1 MEICAFIL
9 MASLPIAW
17 IAVGCLLVIVA
28 LIAVTLYLLRAR
40 EVAALK
46 KEVSDL
52 RDTIRMMRYEEANLA
67 RMLHTA
73 NKPAPQ
79 SERVVDVPVSGDVE
93 EKVEVIAPIV
103 EESVEEPLLVQEEL
117 VVESAI
123 EETSAV
129 EDQVMDFGEGVV
141 EESVE
146 VLTEEEVAQED
157 AVEEPSSEEL
167 SPVEDE
173 ELQEAEEQEEAEEF
187 DLEELVAEAENEEE
201 YTIELPADEAQMPE
215 VVVEEASEPMGN
227 EDEEFEESAGSVV
240 EPVAEPVEESVA
252 DVEIEEEPAVEAPM
266 PVATPVQKQS
276 INERRP
282 AIPTDLFSAWFAE
295 NEEDFAEEPAE
306 VESRQVVE
314 PSVSMESDVVEESI
328 APIEQPVEEVEPL
341 DVPVPEASV
350 ESVVEEQS
358 APEQVEGEKSEEA
371 DDALSTSVE
380 EPASEPS
387 GVVLSKDDERF
398 CRKLERIVNT
408 RLRNPNL
415 NVDTIAAQFGIG
427 RTNFYRKVRE
437 LTGMSPN
444 DYLRKS
450 RMERAAE
457 LLRTTELPVSDVC
470 AQVGIPDA
478 QYFSKV
484 FKVYFELTPT
494 AYREKNQANQ

>member
-1 MEICAFIL
+1 M
-9 MASLPIAW
+9 
-17 IAVGCLLVIVA
+17 
-28 LIAVTLYLLRAR
+28 
-40 EVAALK
+40 
-46 KEVSDL
+46 

-79 SERVVDVPVSGDVE
+79 SEKVVDASVSEDVE
-93 EKVEVIAPIV
+93 EKVEVIAPV
-103 EESVEEPLLVQEEL
+103 VEEPVEELLLVQEEP

-129 EDQVMDFGEGVV
+129 EDQVMDFGEDVV
-141 EESVE
+141 EESVK
-146 VLTEEEVAQED
+146 VLAEEEVAQEG
-157 AVEEPSSEEL
+157 AVEEPSFEEL

-173 ELQEAEEQEEAEEF
+173 ELQETEEQEEIEDS
-187 DLEELVAEAENEEE
+187 DLEEPVVEAENEEE

-215 VVVEEASEPMGN
+215 VVVEEASELMDN
-227 EDEEFEESAGSVV
+227 EDEESEEPIA

-252 DVEIEEEPAVEAPM
+252 DVKIEEEPAVEEPM
-266 PVATPVQKQS
+266 PVAAPVQKQS

-295 NEEDFAEEPAE
+295 NEEDSAEEPSE

-314 PSVSMESDVVEESI
+314 PSVAMESDVVEESI
-328 APIEQPVEEVEPL
+328 ASVEQLVEEVAPL
-341 DVPVPEASV
+341 EVSVPEASV
-350 ESVVEEQS
+350 ESVAEEQS
-358 APEQVEGEKSEEA
+358 APEQVVEEKSEET
-371 DDALSTSVE
+371 DDALSTSAE

-494 AYREKNQANQ
+494 AYREKNQTNQ